1 MLDTNY
7 RTYSNA
13 SSPPTVHKYG
23 RIRSMAI
30 TIEEI
35 EKLASLSR
43 IELTESEKGEM
54 QGEFD
59 AILGYVASVNK
70 VAEDNNSDAQSST
83 STVNILREDDTAH
96 ESGLHTE
103 TLLSSAPKREG
114 QYVKVKKIL

>member
-1 MLDTNY
+1 
-7 RTYSNA
+7 
-13 SSPPTVHKYG
+13 
-23 RIRSMAI
+23 MAI